1 MLQSRIFGVI
11 WIIFSIVFFIFED
24 SYLGLILLILNVVLT
39 SLLIFNIIILKNKLT
54 FELKTE
60 GTVHKN
66 EVGRLTIQVENKS
79 LLPVSKIKLHIQFEN
94 KLTNELDTKI
104 FFISLNRRSKELVP
118 LDLSSKYCGQIRV
131 TVNKVQYYD
140 FLGIFTKEI
149 DVNSL
154 SQLFVLPK
162 RYPMSVTVADSNVGF
177 TDSYSHEINRRGDDG
192 LEIFGI
198 KEYSKEDSLKH
209 VHWKLTSK
217 FDELIVKE
225 LSEAVNYTF
234 LVLLD
239 LSVVNQTKKNSPS
252 VIDAMIDTFISISEA
267 LLEEGYEHSIGWYDK
282 GSDFVQ
288 VEEVYS
294 NDQLT
299 LLLKRILLLEQ
310 TETKISLLDKFIHSN
325 MEEHFSHVVYL
336 NSEKSL
342 QTKVTDIVQT
352 KVTELTCYSERKQRN
367 LSNQLIY
374 TPETMNDDLRELSI

>member
-24 SYLGLILLILNVVLT
+24 SYLGILLLILNLVLT

-94 KLTNELDTKI
+94 KLTNELEEDE
-104 FFISLNRRSKELVP
+104 FSLSLNSRSKEFVP

-131 TVNKVQYYD
+131 TVNKVQHYD
-140 FLGIFTKEI
+140 FLGIFAKEI

-154 SQLFVLPK
+154 SQLFILPK

-198 KEYSKEDSLKH
+198 KEYSKEDNLKH

-239 LSVVNQTKKNSPS
+239 LLVVDQTKKNSPP
-252 VIDAMIDTFISISEA
+252 VIDAMIDTLISISEA
-267 LLEEGYEHSIGWYDK
+267 LLEEGYEHSIAWYNK

-294 NDQLT
+294 KDQLT
-299 LLLKRILLLEQ
+299 LLLKQILLLEQ
-310 TETKISLLDKFIHSN
+310 TETKVSLFDRFIHSSI
-325 MEEHFSHVVYL
+325 EEHFSHVVYL

-352 KVTELTCYSERKQRN
+352 KVIELTCYSKKKQGN
-367 LSNQLIY
+367 LSNQFIY
-374 TPETMNDDLRELSI
+374 TPETMNEDLRELSI

>member
-24 SYLGLILLILNVVLT
+24 SYLGILLLILTVVLT
-39 SLLIFNIIILKNKLT
+39 SLLIFNIIILKNKLI

-66 EVGRLTIQVENKS
+66 EIGRLSIQVKNKS
-79 LLPVSKIKLHIQFEN
+79 LLPVAKVKLHIQFEN
-94 KLTNELDTKI
+94 KLTNELEEDE
-104 FFISLNRRSKELVP
+104 FSLSLNSRSKELVP
-118 LDLSSKYCGQIRV
+118 LDLSSKYCGHIHV
-131 TVNKVQYYD
+131 NVNKVQYYD
-140 FLGIFTKEI
+140 FLDIFTKEI

-154 SQLFVLPK
+154 SQLFILPK
-162 RYPMSVTVADSNVGF
+162 RYPMSVTVADSNVGL
-177 TDSYSHEINRRGDDG
+177 TDSFSHEINKRGNDG

-198 KEYSKEDSLKH
+198 KEYSKEDNLKH

-239 LSVVNQTKKNSPS
+239 LSVVDQTKKNSPT

-267 LLEEGYEHSIGWYDK
+267 LLEEGYEHSIAWYDK

-294 NDQLT
+294 KDQLT
-299 LLLKRILLLEQ
+299 FLLKRILLLEQ
-310 TETKISLLDKFIHSN
+310 IEAKVSLLDKFIHSSRD
-325 MEEHFSHVVYL
+325 EHFSHLIYL
-336 NSEKSL
+336 NSEKTL
-342 QTKVTDIVQT
+342 QTTVNETAQT
-352 KVTELTCYSERKQRN
+352 KVTELTCYSERKQGIS
-367 LSNQLIY
+367 SNQFIY
-374 TPETMNDDLRELSI
+374 TPETMNEDLRELSI